1 MIEIAA
7 TCGIGG
13 TAERGLESVVI
24 DGWMSNASDGRQL
37 VVETTANFAN
47 IAIVRGLP
55 SVPGSGRAAT
65 YVAGQL
71 ALEADV
77 LFSDDQIGRLLA
89 EVNDRLFTEMSYSS
103 AWHGIAAQMT
113 SLTVTPDQVII
124 YGVGDFVALE
134 MLSGILVDRPAAE
147 RASAS
152 NHFGGI
158 SDSLGRPWK
167 WSDRREGP
175 QRFLLTSLR
184 LGVEISRDEV
194 EKIMRSAPSAAD
206 CSERIRALASSEGL
220 EESRSMIVIAM
231 GDHES
236 TP

>member
-1 MIEIAA
+1 MIEITA

-13 TAERGLESVVI
+13 SAERGLESVVL
-24 DGWMSNASDGRQL
+24 DGWTSNAPDGRKL
-37 VVETTANFAN
+37 IIGTASDRATV
-47 IAIVRGLP
+47 AIVRGVP
-55 SVPGSGRAAT
+55 AVPGSGRAAS

-71 ALEADV
+71 ALEAEV
-77 LFSDDQIGRLLA
+77 LNSDDQIGRLLA

-103 AWHGIAAQMT
+103 SWHGIAAQMT

-124 YGVGDFVALE
+124 HGVGDLVAFE
-134 MLSGILVDRPAAE
+134 MLSGILVDRPAAD
-147 RASAS
+147 RAIAS
-152 NHFGGI
+152 NHFGGL

-167 WSDRREGP
+167 WSDRREGR

-194 EKIMRSAPSAAD
+194 EKIMRSAPSISD
-206 CSERIRALASSEGL
+206 CSERIAALASSEGL
-220 EESRSMIVIAM
+220 EESRSIILIAM
-231 GDHES
+231 GEPGS